1 MNHSDTNKK
10 SPVVRHRACA
20 QGPEP
25 GCPDLSGM
33 PELLT
38 KDEVAKFL
46 RVSVS
51 SVNRLIASRELVAL
65 HTTKR
70 KVVITKS
77 SVMELCSHPFNL

>member
-1 MNHSDTNKK
+1 MKTSDTHKK
-10 SPVVRHRACA
+10 NPVMRYRTGA
-20 QGPEP
+20 QGPDP
-25 GCPDLSGM
+25 GCPDFSDL

-38 KDEVAKFL
+38 KDEVAEFL

-51 SVNRLIASRELVAL
+51 SVNRLIASRKLAAL

-77 SVMELCSHPFNL
+77 SVIELCRHPFNL

>member
-1 MNHSDTNKK
+1 MKSSDTHKK
-10 SPVVRHRACA
+10 NPVMRCRAGARSPD
-20 QGPEP
+20 P
-25 GCPDLSGM
+25 GCPDFSDL

-38 KDEVAKFL
+38 KDEVAEFL

-51 SVNRLIASRELVAL
+51 SVNRLIASRELAAL

-77 SVMELCSHPFNL
+77 SVIELCRHPFNL